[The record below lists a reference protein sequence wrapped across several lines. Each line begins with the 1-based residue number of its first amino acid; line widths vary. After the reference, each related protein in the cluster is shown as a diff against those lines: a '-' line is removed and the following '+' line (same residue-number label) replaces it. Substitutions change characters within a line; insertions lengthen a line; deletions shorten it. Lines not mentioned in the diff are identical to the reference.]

1 MKDENENFSNFLSEL
16 YDECE
21 KLYIL
26 LTSNVT
32 LDALPNQIVPEVQ
45 YVESL
50 RSSSAAQLFFDRS
63 GEFTTQDIFE
73 WIMSDAKYPYDK
85 LLTQSADKK
94 LLTLIQDRMKVKDDA
109 DETNNFIRAEI
120 IKKIN

>member
-50 RSSSAAQLFFDRS
+50 RSSSAA
-63 GEFTTQDIFE
+63 
-73 WIMSDAKYPYDK
+73 
-85 LLTQSADKK
+85 
-94 LLTLIQDRMKVKDDA
+94 
-109 DETNNFIRAEI
+109 
-120 IKKIN
+120 